1 VYPVP
6 RLILVLVLALLAALP
21 AAAQGS
27 PRQVVSFEA
36 PRELL
41 EPTHVRGVMDEI
53 DAFGVTQ
60 IRQLVYW
67 KDFAPSPDAK
77 RRPSFDA
84 ANPDAYPDKT
94 FEKLDFLLALARE
107 RGISVH
113 LTLTGPVPRWATRG
127 KRDNVTRPIPS
138 QFRAFATAVGR
149 RYGGQVSTWSIWNE
163 PNQPQFLGPQF
174 AANGT
179 PVSPGLYRSLYQAGV
194 EGLRRTPE
202 NRGDT
207 FLVGETSPRGNSQVV
222 HPLRFLRRMLCLDE
236 RYRKLRRCAALDTDG
251 YAHHAYTTS
260 MGPRFVPPDPDDV
273 TLGVLSRLERA
284 LDRAAR
290 ARAVPRNLPV
300 YLTEFGIQSY
310 PDRVQGVSF
319 PRQAAYMA
327 IAEHMAYVNPRVRL
341 FSQYLMTD
349 DRPRRSRFN
358 RYAGFESGLR
368 RRDGTPKPAYAGF
381 RLPLAVESYG
391 RSDVLWGLVR
401 PHRARTTIT
410 IEVAP
415 KDRGFRTLKTLE
427 TTSTGVFSLRTRH
440 RAGQRYRVRWT
451 DPSGVTRRGAAVR
464 SH

>member
-6 RLILVLVLALLAALP
+6 RLICILALALAAALP

-41 EPTHVRGVMDEI
+41 DPAAVRGVIDEI

-67 KDFAPSPDAK
+67 KDFAPRPDAK
-77 RRPSFDA
+77 RKPRFDA
-84 ANPDAYPDKT
+84 ANADAYPAGT
-94 FEKLDFLLALARE
+94 FEKLDFLLSLARE
-107 RGISVH
+107 RDIAVQ

-127 KRDNVTRPIPS
+127 KRDNVTRPIPRE
-138 QFRAFATAVGR
+138 FRAFATAVGR
-149 RYGGQVSTWSIWNE
+149 RYGAQVSMWSIWNE

-174 AANGT
+174 SKGR
-179 PVSPGLYRSLYQAGV
+179 PVSPGIYRSLYQAGV
-194 EGLRRTPE
+194 QGLRRAPE

-207 FLVGETSPRGNSQVV
+207 FLLGETSPRGNSQVV
-222 HPLRFLRRMLCLDE
+222 HPLDFLRRMLCLDG
-236 RYRKLRRCAALDTDG
+236 RYRKVRKCARLDTDG
-251 YAHHAYTTS
+251 YAHHPYTTS
-260 MGPRFVPPDPDDV
+260 KGPRFRPPHRDDV
-273 TLGVLSRLERA
+273 TLGVLSRLENA

-290 ARAVPRNLPV
+290 AGAVPRNLPL

-310 PDRVQGVSF
+310 PDRIQGVSF
-319 PRQAAYMA
+319 PKQAAYMA
-327 IAEHMAYVNPRVRL
+327 IAEHMAYVNRRVRL

-349 DRPRRSRFN
+349 DKPRRSRFN

-368 RRDGTPKPAYAGF
+368 RRDGSPKPAYAGF

-401 PHRARTTIT
+401 PQRARTSVT

-415 KDRGFRTLKTLE
+415 KGKRFRLLKTLQ

-440 RAGQRYRVRWT
+440 RAGQRYRVKWT
-451 DPSGVTRRGAAVR
+451 DPAGVTRRGAAVR